1 MADHKVKDVPL
12 TLAAQ
17 QLRRSYLATRDLVL
31 RGELQGRQE
40 GGRWFVDHGDLQRLV
55 RKRSLDATTVDA

>member
-31 RGELQGRQE
+31 RGALRGRQQD
-40 GGRWFVDHGDLQRLV
+40 GRWYVDRGDLRRLV
-55 RKRSLDATTVDA
+55 RERTLDTTTVDA

>member
-31 RGELQGRQE
+31 RGALRGRQQ
-40 GGRWFVDHGDLQRLV
+40 GGRWFVDGADLQRMI
-55 RKRSLDATTVDA
+55 RERALDAAVDVA